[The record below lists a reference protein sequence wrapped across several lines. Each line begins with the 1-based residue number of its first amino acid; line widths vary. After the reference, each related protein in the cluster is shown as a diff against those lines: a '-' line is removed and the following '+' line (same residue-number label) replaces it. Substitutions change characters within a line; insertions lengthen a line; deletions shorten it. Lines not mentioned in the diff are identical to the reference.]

1 MQLSFAEAVA
11 ALEQAHADEPVDA
24 VVAAGANGAY
34 LRAHLD
40 LPVALV
46 DVNSFDLLR
55 ALSQARALSS
65 RVALLLG
72 DEVSPD
78 FDRFNQLFDLQV
90 VQHSYHDEL
99 SALACVKSLQ
109 TQGVDVV
116 VAPGLV
122 ADLAEQQGLRSVF
135 LYSNEAILNALQ
147 HGVDMARRAHRQ
159 RARTERL
166 STILAQL
173 QDGVVAVDSQERIE
187 ALNPAMARLLGT
199 DISSL
204 RGRKLS
210 DVASSLDMRMALASV
225 APLGEEVAVVK
236 GRTVVLR
243 RTPIVELGEV
253 TGGLA
258 VCRDPEVIERADRRL
273 RATRHDRG
281 GRTRYR
287 LGDWVG
293 YSPAAEQVRKLVGV
307 CAGSNGTVLLCG
319 ESGSGKELVA
329 QAIHH
334 ASHRASQPFL
344 AVNCAALGESLLE
357 SELFGYEEGAFTGA
371 RRGGKPGLVEAAH
384 TGTLVLDEIGD
395 MPLALQTRLLRVL
408 QEREVLRIGATQVT
422 PVDVRV
428 VAATHADLRALV
440 EQGKFRSDL
449 FYRLAVLRINLPPLR
464 ERREDI
470 PSLAESAL
478 QRLVSNDSASVL
490 MQRGTEYLLQ
500 RAGEYAWPGNVR
512 ELHNWLER
520 LLACQPL
527 WAPGGVFHPAQ
538 IDSLFAAELQSTVQG
553 PASSDLVPRISV
565 AQTLRSHQQHTEW
578 QRIHDALRASDG
590 RQADACRSLGI
601 SRSTL
606 WRRLREMAKAGWASN

>member
-1 MQLSFAEAVA
+1 M
-11 ALEQAHADEPVDA
+11 
-24 VVAAGANGAY
+24 
-34 LRAHLD
+34 
-40 LPVALV
+40 
-46 DVNSFDLLR
+46 
-55 ALSQARALSS
+55 
-65 RVALLLG
+65 
-72 DEVSPD
+72 
-78 FDRFNQLFDLQV
+78 
-90 VQHSYHDEL
+90 
-99 SALACVKSLQ
+99 
-109 TQGVDVV
+109 
-116 VAPGLV
+116 
-122 ADLAEQQGLRSVF
+122 
-135 LYSNEAILNALQ
+135 
-147 HGVDMARRAHRQ
+147 
-159 RARTERL
+159 
-166 STILAQL
+166 
-173 QDGVVAVDSQERIE
+173 
-187 ALNPAMARLLGT
+187 
-199 DISSL
+199 
-204 RGRKLS
+204 
-210 DVASSLDMRMALASV
+210 
-225 APLGEEVAVVK
+225 
-236 GRTVVLR
+236 
-243 RTPIVELGEV
+243 
-253 TGGLA
+253 
-258 VCRDPEVIERADRRL
+258 
-273 RATRHDRG
+273 
-281 GRTRYR
+281 
-287 LGDWVG
+287 
-293 YSPAAEQVRKLVGV
+293 
-307 CAGSNGTVLLCG
+307 
-319 ESGSGKELVA
+319 
-329 QAIHH
+329 
-334 ASHRASQPFL
+334 
-344 AVNCAALGESLLE
+344 
-357 SELFGYEEGAFTGA
+357 FGYEEGAFTGA

-384 TGTLVLDEIGD
+384 TGTLFLDEIGD